1 MPRLLDTIH
10 QPSDLHGL
18 DLAQLNQIARET
30 REELVSSVSRTG
42 GHLSSN
48 LGTIELAIALHSVFD
63 SPRDKIVWDTGHQ
76 AYPHKILTGRLK
88 RLDSIRQQDGIS
100 GFLMRMESEHD
111 QFGAGHAS
119 TAISAAVG
127 MAVARD
133 LRHDDNAVVAI
144 LGDGALTGGLAYE
157 GINNAGQLQTPFIVV
172 LNDNAMSISPNV
184 GAVAHILERV
194 RTDPRY
200 NAAKGEVE
208 HLLTRMPMGHT
219 ALGAAKRIKRS
230 VKDFMLFNVFWE
242 ELGFIYLGPVDGHDI
257 GRLQQVFRRAR
268 GVRGPVLVHIYT
280 TKGKG
285 YDPAEAD
292 NYKFHSVSPPG
303 GGKPAAPNYETV
315 FGQTLLSIAERD
327 SSVVAI
333 TAGMCGGTGLTGF
346 AERFPDRFFDVGIA
360 EAHAVTFAAG
370 LATQGIKPVAAI
382 YSTFLQRAYDQII
395 HDVCAQNLHVVF
407 ALDRAGLV
415 GNDGRTHQGVFD
427 LSYLRSIPH
436 MVLMAP
442 KDENELRHMLFT
454 AINHDGPVAIRYP
467 RGAGQGVSLDEPLHA
482 IPLGKAEIVREGT
495 DGAIVAIGSIVNTC
509 LEAAEILAGEGLQLT
524 VVNARFVKPLDEPV
538 LGDLAR
544 RFNQLIT
551 VEENATAGGF
561 GSAVSEAL
569 ERLGH
574 PRVAIHRLG
583 VPDRF
588 IDHATQNQQRHA
600 LQLDAHGIAQ
610 EARVRLRA
618 QAHLSAGGV

>member
-18 DLAQLNQIARET
+18 DLSQLNQVARET

-48 LGTIELAIALHSVFD
+48 LGTIELAIALHSIFD
-63 SPRDKIVWDTGHQ
+63 SPKDKIVWDTGHQ
-76 AYPHKILTGRLK
+76 AYPHKILTGRLD

-133 LRHDDNAVVAI
+133 LRHEDNAVVAI

-184 GAVAHILERV
+184 GAIAHILERV

-200 NAAKGEVE
+200 SAAKGEVE
-208 HLLTRMPMGHT
+208 HLLTRMPMGNT
-219 ALGAAKRIKRS
+219 ALGAAKRFKRS

-268 GVRGPVLVHIYT
+268 GVRSPVLVHVYT

-303 GGKPAAPNYETV
+303 GSKPVAPNYETV
-315 FGQTLLSIAERD
+315 FGQTLMSIAEQD
-327 SSVVAI
+327 PTVVAI
-333 TAGMCGGTGLTGF
+333 TAGMCGGTGLSSF
-346 AERFPDRFFDVGIA
+346 AERFPDRLFDVGIA
-360 EAHAVTFAAG
+360 EAHAITFAAG

-382 YSTFLQRAYDQII
+382 YSTFLQRAYDQVI

-427 LSYLRSIPH
+427 LSYLRTIPH

-454 AINHDGPVAIRYP
+454 AINHDSPIALRYP
-467 RGAGQGVSLDEPLHA
+467 RGAGQGVPRDDALHA
-482 IPLGKAEIVREGT
+482 IPLGEAEILRQGG
-495 DGAIVAIGSIVNTC
+495 DGALVAIGTIVHAC
-509 LEAAEILAGEGLQLT
+509 MEAAELLASEGFHLT
-524 VVNARFVKPLDEPV
+524 VVNARFVKPLDEKM
-538 LGDLAR
+538 LADLAR
-544 RFNQLIT
+544 RFDQLIT
-551 VEENATAGGF
+551 VEENVTAGGF

-569 ERLGH
+569 ERLGY
-574 PRVAIHRLG
+574 PGVAVHRLG

-588 IDHATQNQQRHA
+588 IDHATQSQQRQGLH
-600 LQLDAHGIAQ
+600 LDARGIAQ
-610 EARVRLRA
+610 EVRTRLRTPE
-618 QAHLSAGGV
+618 HVSAGGA

>member
-467 RGAGQGVSLDEPLHA
+467 RGAGQGVPLDEPLHA